1 MARLATL
8 AVLLLS
14 LLAVASCR
22 VLETTSDDQGPP
34 NAVLL
39 TQDDQSDAAADVTLP
54 ALPTP
59 AGENIVLSHGAPTP
73 MLRLPSHRST
83 CRLHRHLWWTRHHGL
98 ARVHPAVDVVPAE
111 LARGEDQE
119 PREAVAEPDPDSR
132 PDTGAEQKPFHGEE
146 EAAKAWKVEMLRR
159 FRHGIRFHHRHH
171 EQDGEEHDD
180 HEQDKDEGTNMDML
194 ARFHHRHHLRHHHEQ
209 AKDEGPKTKLFRR
222 FHHHHQPAD
231 DSDNEVDEEE
241 AAKAWKVEML
251 RRFRHGIRFHHRHHE
266 QQDEEEHDD
275 HEQDKD
281 AGTNM
286 DLLARFH
293 HRHHLRHHH
302 EQDAEEEEED
312 GHRQDKDEGLK
323 MKLFRR
329 FHHHH
334 AHDSENEVDEVEEL
348 ARKLGEAIVRRSFSH
363 GGRRHSHHHHHH
375 GVRNWFK
382 GLLNRF

>member
-39 TQDDQSDAAADVTLP
+39 TQDDQSDAAAEVTLP
-54 ALPTP
+54 ALLTP
-59 AGENIVLSHGAPTP
+59 AVAVDEGV
-73 MLRLPSHRST
+73 LRLPSHRRP
-83 CRLHRHLWWTRHHGL
+83 CHLHRHLWWAHHHGL
-98 ARVHPAVDVVPAE
+98 SHHRGAFSGPGEVRDHPAFDVVPTE
-111 LARGEDQE
+111 LARGEEEE
-119 PREAVAEPDPDSR
+119 PRDAELEAVAEPDPDAR
-132 PDTGAEQKPFHGEE
+132 PDTDAEQKPFHG
-146 EAAKAWKVEMLRR
+146 
-159 FRHGIRFHHRHH
+159 
-171 EQDGEEHDD
+171 
-180 HEQDKDEGTNMDML
+180 
-194 ARFHHRHHLRHHHEQ
+194 
-209 AKDEGPKTKLFRR
+209 
-222 FHHHHQPAD
+222 
-231 DSDNEVDEEE
+231 EEE

-281 AGTNM
+281 EGTNM

-293 HRHHLRHHH
+293 HGHHLRHHH

>member
-39 TQDDQSDAAADVTLP
+39 TQDDQSDAAAEVTLP
-54 ALPTP
+54 ALLTP
-59 AGENIVLSHGAPTP
+59 AVAVDEGV
-73 MLRLPSHRST
+73 LRLPSHRRP
-83 CRLHRHLWWTRHHGL
+83 CHLHRHLWWAHHHGL
-98 ARVHPAVDVVPAE
+98 SHHRGAFSGPGEVRDHPAFDVVPTE
-111 LARGEDQE
+111 LARGEEEE
-119 PREAVAEPDPDSR
+119 PRDAELEAVAEPDPDAR
-132 PDTGAEQKPFHGEE
+132 PDTDAEQKPFHG
-146 EAAKAWKVEMLRR
+146 
-159 FRHGIRFHHRHH
+159 
-171 EQDGEEHDD
+171 
-180 HEQDKDEGTNMDML
+180 
-194 ARFHHRHHLRHHHEQ
+194 
-209 AKDEGPKTKLFRR
+209 
-222 FHHHHQPAD
+222 
-231 DSDNEVDEEE
+231 EEE

-281 AGTNM
+281 EGTNM

-302 EQDAEEEEED
+302 EQD
-312 GHRQDKDEGLK
+312 KDEDSK
-323 MKLFRR
+323 TKLFRR

-334 AHDSENEVDEVEEL
+334 QPADDSENEVDE
-348 ARKLGEAIVRRSFSH
+348 AIMRRSFRH
-363 GGRRHSHHHHHH
+363 GGRRHHHHGVEG